1 MGKEGCFTTVGTGE
15 RLVGAISTGQVGNAL
30 LAVLIVTAREDLGLL
45 IVVMA
50 NSTRYFLL

>member
-1 MGKEGCFTTVGTGE
+1 MGKEGWFTTVGTGE

-30 LAVLIVTAREDLGLL
+30 LAVIVTAGEDLGLL

-50 NSTRYFLL
+50 NSTCYFLL